1 MLNDSSKLSLEVAT
15 AITFRLEFKKMI
27 FKAMKHAE
35 EMAAELQ
42 TPEVSWDHSMEGPI
56 ERSTL
61 IRVAV

>member
-1 MLNDSSKLSLEVAT
+1 
-15 AITFRLEFKKMI
+15 MI